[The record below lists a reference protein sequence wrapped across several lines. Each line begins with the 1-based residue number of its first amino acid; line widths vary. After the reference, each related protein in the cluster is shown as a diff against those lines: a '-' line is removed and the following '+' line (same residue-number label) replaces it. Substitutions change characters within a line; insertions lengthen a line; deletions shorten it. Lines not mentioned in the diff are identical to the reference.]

1 MKEIISAAGALPA
14 AVTAWCVGQYP
25 GHRTYER
32 PSIPAMCP
40 PRCWSGT
47 NRISW
52 SGANVR
58 ITFSALPLVTH
69 MSHSAFTSAVE
80 FT

>member
-1 MKEIISAAGALPA
+1 
-14 AVTAWCVGQYP
+14 
-25 GHRTYER
+25 
-32 PSIPAMCP
+32 MCP

-47 NRISW
+47 KRICS
-52 SGANVR
+52 SGPNVR
-58 ITFSALPLVTH
+58 ITRSALPLVTH